1 MFLEL
6 VKNVVNKVDRVQE
19 ALIFV
24 VTETNHKP
32 ILYFQFTLLIFGEIV
47 LR

>member
-1 MFLEL
+1 MLLEL
-6 VKNVVNKVDRVQE
+6 VENIVNKVNCVQE

-24 VTETNHKP
+24 VTDTNHEP